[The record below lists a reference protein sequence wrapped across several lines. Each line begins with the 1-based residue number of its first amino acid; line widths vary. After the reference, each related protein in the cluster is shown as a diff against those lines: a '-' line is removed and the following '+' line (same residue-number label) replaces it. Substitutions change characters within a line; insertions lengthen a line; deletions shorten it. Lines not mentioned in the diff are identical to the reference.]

1 MADYL
6 HSVLEE
12 IKIPVVLDGD
22 LAATIFNAFK
32 FVHEVGGDEGMFR
45 VLFCDHAAPKLNALL
60 EVIETELDIENKEE
74 K

>member
-1 MADYL
+1 MADYS

-45 VLFCDHAAPKLNALL
+45 VLFCEHAIPKLNAFIDT
-60 EVIETELDIENKEE
+60 IENELDIENKEE